1 MKNKS
6 ECSVCLNSKA
16 GLNCGLCNSALCK
29 SCALFLEEGS
39 FSFLKKIPKD
49 LTYSTYCPHCFD
61 KSVAGPLEEYSKTM
75 ELAKN
80 VNIFLKNQSKE
91 SRIYKSD
98 EPPITVEDFPDAE
111 ETLLR
116 LAFKAVELKFNGL
129 IAVDI
134 YSKKVRI
141 GGYQT
146 LSWSG
151 TGIPTYIHNEKSLRK

>member
-1 MKNKS
+1 
-6 ECSVCLNSKA
+6 
-16 GLNCGLCNSALCK
+16 
-29 SCALFLEEGS
+29 
-39 FSFLKKIPKD
+39 
-49 LTYSTYCPHCFD
+49 
-61 KSVAGPLEEYSKTM
+61 M